1 MQTALSKTPVVSA
14 RPVGRT
20 GRTAV
25 VVRASAGE
33 SRRAALGSI
42 LGAAAALVAGSANAI
57 DLFDDRKA
65 RDTGF
70 DIIYEARDL
79 DLPQSVRD
87 GLDQARGSLAA
98 TKARIAEAE
107 RRVDS
112 KLPGFVDKQ
121 YWTLAREELRG
132 QLGTLRFD
140 LNTVAST
147 LPKDGKKA
155 ALAAKADFLA
165 AADKL
170 DYAIRQK
177 NADKAGAALAATQ
190 AALDAAIAK
199 LG

>member
-1 MQTALSKTPVVSA
+1 M
-14 RPVGRT
+14 
-20 GRTAV
+20 
-25 VVRASAGE
+25 
-33 SRRAALGSI
+33 
-42 LGAAAALVAGSANAI
+42 
-57 DLFDDRKA
+57 
-65 RDTGF
+65 
-70 DIIYEARDL
+70 
-79 DLPQSVRD
+79 RD
-87 GLDQARGSLAA
+87 GLSQARDSLAA

-112 KLPGFVDKQ
+112 KLGGFVEKK

-155 ALAAKADFLA
+155 ALAAKAEFLA

-177 NADKAGAALAATQ
+177 DSGKAAAALAATQ